1 MMKDILEQAQPY
13 LTTIVLALVAW
24 ATTVITG
31 AIKKAQNRA
40 EAYYN
45 AHTNE
50 KDRELLHKIGKEAF
64 SWAEALYKEH
74 DGDRKLQ
81 EAFEY
86 ASEKLKAVG
95 VDVSG
100 DEIRASIEK
109 AVVDYNAK
117 KVGGRIAS

>member
-1 MMKDILEQAQPY
+1 MEQAQPY
-13 LTTIVLALVAW
+13 IVSIVTALIGILATI
-24 ATTVITG
+24 ITG
-31 AIKKAQNRA
+31 SIQKAQKRA
-40 EAYYN
+40 AAYYN

-64 SWAEALYKEH
+64 AWAEALYKEH

-117 KVGGRIAS
+117 KAGGRIAS

>member
-13 LTTIVLALVAW
+13 LATIVLALVGW

-31 AIKKAQNRA
+31 SIKKAQKRA

-50 KDRELLHKIGKEAF
+50 KDRALLHKIGMEAF

-74 DGDRKLQ
+74 DGDRKLE
-81 EAFEY
+81 EAFGY
-86 ASEKLKAVG
+86 ASEQLNVLG
-95 VDVSG
+95 VSVSG
-100 DEIRASIEK
+100 DEIRAAIEK
-109 AVVDYNAK
+109 AVVDYNAQK
-117 KVGGRIAS
+117 AGGKIAS

>member
-13 LTTIVLALVAW
+13 LATIVLALIAW

-31 AIKKAQNRA
+31 AIKKAQKKA
-40 EAYYN
+40 EIYYN

-64 SWAEALYKEH
+64 SWAEALYKEYE
-74 DGDRKLQ
+74 GDVKLKK
-81 EAFEY
+81 AYEY
-86 ASEKLKAVG
+86 ASDRLKSVG
-95 VDVSG
+95 IDVSG

-117 KVGGRIAS
+117 KAGGRIAS